1 MKDVF
6 YTSTRA
12 EVTDP
17 AKWYQPDLSAVRK
30 LEKLIDESG
39 VLDVVSK
46 GDVVAVK
53 THFGDR
59 GTTRTLRSVFIRTVV
74 EKVIEAGGRPFVTE
88 TTGLGMLRPRC
99 TAVGRINIA
108 EENGYTHQTLKA
120 PIIIAD
126 GLLGFDYVEVPVEGK
141 HIKSV
146 KVAKAIAECDAV
158 ICCTHFKL
166 HMQAGVGGSIKNVGV
181 GCVAKPSKFDIH
193 MSDYPQIDEEKC
205 TKCDECVKI
214 CPGNAIEDYKI
225 NKEKCV
231 KCLGCSEACDYGA
244 VKTFW
249 VFGRDVSER
258 IVECTKGVFKV
269 QKNFAYLNFLM
280 DITPH
285 CDCHPYSDLPVVPD
299 LGIMASKD
307 ILAIDRASVDLYRQA
322 ENLSGALLKDKKF
335 WDWTDV
341 EGMLNYAEKLE
352 LGTQN
357 YRLIEIS

>member
-6 YTSTRA
+6 YTNARA

-17 AKWYQPDLSAVRK
+17 GKWYQPDLSAVKK
-30 LEKLIDESG
+30 LGKLIDESG
-39 VLDVVSK
+39 ILDIFSK
-46 GDVVAVK
+46 GDIVAVK

-59 GTTRTLRSVFIRTVV
+59 GTTRTLRSVFIRAVV
-74 EKVIEAGGRPFVTE
+74 EKVIEAGGKPFVTE
-88 TTGLGMLRPRC
+88 TTGLGMLRARC

-108 EENGYTHQTLKA
+108 EENGYTPQTLKA

-126 GLLGFDYVEVPVEGK
+126 GLLGFDYIEVPVSGK
-141 HIKSV
+141 HIRSV
-146 KVAKAIAECDAV
+146 KVAKAIAESDAV

-193 MSDYPQIDEEKC
+193 LSDYPRIDQERC
-205 TKCDECVKI
+205 TRCDECVRI
-214 CPGNAIEDYKI
+214 CPGNAIVDYQI
-225 NKEKCV
+225 NMERCV
-231 KCLGCSEACDYGA
+231 KCLGCSEACRDDA

-258 IVECTKGVFKV
+258 IVECAKGVFEV
-269 QKNFAYLNFLM
+269 QSNFAYLNFLL

-285 CDCHPYSDLPVVPD
+285 CDCHPYSDIPVVPD

-307 ILAIDRASVDLYRQA
+307 VVAIDRASVDLYREA
-322 ENLSGALLKDKKF
+322 ENLSGALLNHRKF

-341 EGMLNYAEKLE
+341 EGMLDYAEE
-352 LGTQN
+352 FGLGTRN
-357 YRLIEIS
+357 YRLIDVS